1 MPTAAPFSV
10 IQRARDSET
19 VIRVLE
25 LRRNA
30 GTRRRARDL
39 NMMPPGAAPRSL
51 AGAPLW
57 PQRISFRRAPVVAVV
72 VPIRA
77 PFMDVVAE
85 VVEPV
90 SVRRIQTHRL
100 RSQLPP
106 FVVIGNHLR
115 RRISPRV

>member
-1 MPTAAPFSV
+1 MAPAFSGTCGS
-10 IQRARDSET
+10 RDSEAI
-19 VIRVLE
+19 VRVLK

-30 GTRRRARDL
+30 GTRRRARHL
-39 NMMPPGAAPRSL
+39 NMMPPRAASRSP
-51 AGAPLW
+51 AAAALW

-72 VPIRA
+72 VPVGA
-77 PFMDVVAE
+77 PFMDVVAG

-90 SVRRIQTHRL
+90 SIRRIQTHRL

-106 FVVIGNHLR
+106 LVVIGNRLR